1 MNKARTKWFSVL
13 IFELFF
19 PPLVPI
25 CLWQNLGIISLLTL
39 FVKDYYYPLS
49 GWLNTPKQKKVHY
62 KKRFHTASLI
72 IKKFASVQC
81 MLLFS
86 IWESFQKFA
95 FFFSFHQF
103 GFLFLHWFSTGNLDS
118 RKKRILFQKNCWK
131 LYYSLLLLY
140 YPLALHAAHVFF
152 FGFSIGVFVTLLW
165 ELLHLFLHTS
175 TNLKNQCEQN

>member
-1 MNKARTKWFSVL
+1 MHAAILYLR
-13 IFELFF
+13 
-19 PPLVPI
+19 
-25 CLWQNLGIISLLTL
+25 II
-39 FVKDYYYPLS
+39 
-49 GWLNTPKQKKVHY
+49 PKV
-62 KKRFHTASLI
+62 
-72 IKKFASVQC
+72 C
-81 MLLFS
+81 
-86 IWESFQKFA
+86 

-165 ELLHLFLHTS
+165 ELLHLFSTYFNKLKKSVWTKLRMCTFLDMGDLWAHAWQRVVVHTCFLDS
-175 TNLKNQCEQN
+175 FLSFLFFTALLIPSFTTTLEAYTQSNTLLIAILFKIDPKWQF